1 MRKGRKS
8 LAQTKAPIEDRI
20 KGSKIN
26 KEGSASNE
34 INAKSIVLSDEII
47 DGLKQKVRD
56 FNEKNKDN
64 KVSLSTLKAVFRR
77 GAGAF
82 SVSHRPN
89 MTRNGWAYARVNK
102 FLEKKAGEPVKKAY
116 VQDDDLM
123 EKGGLLASNG
133 KPSNLTPEQYKLVRT
148 PEFKAWFGDWENDP
162 QNASKVLDEN
172 REPLVVYHN
181 SNKEFYIFKTK
192 GVIETL
198 GGNVENE
205 GVYFSPIKEMYNS
218 KGKIQYDVFLNIKN
232 PFYTTNQIENAIIS
246 TNQKNNIIKQGFDGT
261 ILKIKNNII
270 EFVVFEANQIKLA
283 DGRNTIFDTNN
294 LDIRFEKGG
303 FITNDNIEVKGLN
316 NYTKTTKSG
325 KFYNIFGKRSLNNDG
340 YEMWWLSF
348 TRKDG
353 ISKFG
358 HARYRNENDEE
369 KNISLNELP
378 KSLIEI
384 YNNPDIKF
392 EKGGSTDFG
401 KVVSASSRFRP
412 METINFDPPLV
423 GLNGAKLISYT
434 WSFQWDTS
442 FSKKDGEAISKRV
455 SDWTQADIS
464 AETGRN
470 IVHKYT
476 IEMPNGEIKSVSSDS
491 VPITLGYIDR
501 TQKSLFPNLS
511 SAAKTLAKQKLQLAI
526 LQEKIKEKND
536 ALMQIKSN
544 GLPNVEIEKGG
555 FRGYIYTMGDAN
567 CFGDEPNDKER
578 FECAEDGYIKNRLK
592 EMGINIYAN
601 YNTYDLKNR
610 IERQERKIR
619 EILKSQ
625 SINYEKGGQLSIQD
639 NGLMDSIYPEI
650 KEAFRKNGLDLYSNY
665 SFTDGSNKS
674 FLPQI
679 CIYKNNDNVE
689 KVGVFYYDN
698 DSNSIGDVIVEILEN
713 GTIQVKIEFVDW
725 QVLENLSIFAKGG
738 QLEKTHE
745 NLKKEF
751 LQQNFKSAKSIE
763 EIAKEKNVELEY
775 AQEQLRKGMKIESEH
790 SNDPMIQ
797 EMIALQHLDEAI
809 DYYEKLEYMEATM
822 MENGGSI
829 GQEIVCVNCGW
840 EWNTKDSD
848 EYDKYICHKCGFDN
862 KLFYSKDIMEKGG
875 QIDPDNK
882 KTKDMITH
890 KSGNAGGMLVGNR
903 HSEGGIK
910 AINKST
916 NQPLEMEGGE
926 VVITRNAVS
935 DDQKREFEGE
945 MLTNR
950 EILSKINESGGG
962 VSFEEGGEVDYDC
975 ECDDKMAKGGD
986 LKSFDPK
993 SVIGK
998 MLVGKVT
1005 FAEIVD
1011 AKETGNDNV
1020 WVTYESFSGLVSE
1033 ENFTKDELFKM
1044 SNGQSVRGDII
1055 RAKKSKSKMDDG
1067 GELDWGADLGDG
1079 FSVGNDVYIT
1089 DPNSRFYDE
1098 TGYVIGK
1105 LGQSLVIR
1113 VGSDD
1118 MDAVVNK
1125 KYVQRLD
1132 APEFAK
1138 GGNVNS
1144 AINEKELKD
1153 LVERLSKKQKL
1164 DNREEYAL
1172 MKAKYMLDRRANSNK
1187 YDDGGELDSH
1197 SELKQF
1203 FAVQNAPIVLEEPM
1217 VEEVVIEEEVVE
1229 TPTEIMIFK
1238 EDLGLNEDSPM
1249 LYVGSSIYAKNTNG
1263 TDEWV
1268 VKSFTQDGMNIT
1280 HIPQHTFNLKHE
1292 DKFISFDELVKLFK
1306 NNSIEIK
1313 FVLNERELNLIL
1325 MILKDKLQK
1334 TTSFKDGG
1342 VIFKDNDGGNDDEIM
1357 KSQFGNKKF

>member
-34 INAKSIVLSDEII
+34 INAKGIVLSDEII
-47 DGLKQKVRD
+47 DGLKQKVRE

-102 FLEKKAGEPVKKAY
+102 FLEKKEGKSVKQSY
-116 VQDDDLM
+116 IQDDDL
-123 EKGGLLASNG
+123 L
-133 KPSNLTPEQYKLVRT
+133 
-148 PEFKAWFGDWENDP
+148 
-162 QNASKVLDEN
+162 
-172 REPLVVYHN
+172 
-181 SNKEFYIFKTK
+181 
-192 GVIETL
+192 
-198 GGNVENE
+198 
-205 GVYFSPIKEMYNS
+205 
-218 KGKIQYDVFLNIKN
+218 
-232 PFYTTNQIENAIIS
+232 
-246 TNQKNNIIKQGFDGT
+246 
-261 ILKIKNNII
+261 
-270 EFVVFEANQIKLA
+270 
-283 DGRNTIFDTNN
+283 
-294 LDIRFEKGG
+294 
-303 FITNDNIEVKGLN
+303 
-316 NYTKTTKSG
+316 
-325 KFYNIFGKRSLNNDG
+325 
-340 YEMWWLSF
+340 
-348 TRKDG
+348 
-353 ISKFG
+353 
-358 HARYRNENDEE
+358 
-369 KNISLNELP
+369 
-378 KSLIEI
+378 
-384 YNNPDIKF
+384 
-392 EKGGSTDFG
+392 
-401 KVVSASSRFRP
+401 
-412 METINFDPPLV
+412 
-423 GLNGAKLISYT
+423 
-434 WSFQWDTS
+434 
-442 FSKKDGEAISKRV
+442 
-455 SDWTQADIS
+455 
-464 AETGRN
+464 
-470 IVHKYT
+470 
-476 IEMPNGEIKSVSSDS
+476 
-491 VPITLGYIDR
+491 
-501 TQKSLFPNLS
+501 
-511 SAAKTLAKQKLQLAI
+511 
-526 LQEKIKEKND
+526 
-536 ALMQIKSN
+536 
-544 GLPNVEIEKGG
+544 
-555 FRGYIYTMGDAN
+555 
-567 CFGDEPNDKER
+567 
-578 FECAEDGYIKNRLK
+578 
-592 EMGINIYAN
+592 EMG
-601 YNTYDLKNR
+601 
-610 IERQERKIR
+610 
-619 EILKSQ
+619 
-625 SINYEKGGQLSIQD
+625 GQIAIQD

-665 SFTDGSNKS
+665 SFSDGSNKS
-674 FLPQI
+674 FLPHI
-679 CIYKNNDNVE
+679 GIYKNNGNVE
-689 KVGVFYYDN
+689 KIGISYYDN
-698 DSNSIGDVIVEILEN
+698 DNYLIGEIVAEVLES

-725 QVLENLSIFAKGG
+725 QVLENLSIYAKGG

-763 EIAKEKNVELEY
+763 EIAKEKNVDLEY

-916 NQPLEMEGGE
+916 SQPLEMEGGE

-962 VSFEEGGEVDYDC
+962 VSFEEGGEVNYDC
-975 ECDDKMAKGGD
+975 ECDDTMADGGKVNKPFFRDRTAKLREPFNKGFEGLANATGHGELTKYGKMAKGGD

-993 SVIGK
+993 SAIGK

-1020 WVTYESFSGLVSE
+1020 WVTYESFSGLVTQ

-1055 RAKKSKSKMDDG
+1055 RAKKSKSKMADG

-1113 VGSDD
+1113 VGGDD

-1138 GGNVNS
+1138 GGNLNS

-1229 TPTEIMIFK
+1229 APTEIMIFK